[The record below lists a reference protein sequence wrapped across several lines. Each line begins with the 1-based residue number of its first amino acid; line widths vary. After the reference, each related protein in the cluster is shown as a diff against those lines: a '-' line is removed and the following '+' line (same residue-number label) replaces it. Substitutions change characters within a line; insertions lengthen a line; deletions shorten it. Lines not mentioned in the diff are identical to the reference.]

1 MKNRSGSSLVL
12 FVVIAAAVLLLPG
25 WLAAQQQ
32 FYELGDIRLESG
44 KVMRGCVLGYRT
56 YGRLNDSRSNA
67 VLFPT
72 WFGGKSYEM
81 EPLIGKGKLID
92 SSKYFVIAVD
102 SFGNGIS
109 SSPSNSKMQ
118 PGRSFPE
125 FSIGDMVRAQYRLV
139 NEKLGISRLHAVVGI
154 SMGGMQTF
162 YWMAAYPDLMKK
174 AVPIAGTPRLTF
186 YDLLLLQTE
195 LNAIRTGKS
204 GKGWEKGS
212 RDTVAGIHALVSY
225 TPNHFVST
233 KGPEEL
239 TPYLKNAGNDLEG
252 HDPNDWAWQLK
263 AITRHDIY
271 AAFGTPSEI
280 SGRVLAQVF
289 IVISARDHMV
299 NPRPPR
305 ELAGFLKARLLD
317 LDSDCG
323 HFIFQCEFGK
333 ITSAVSD
340 FLDR

>member
-12 FVVIAAAVLLLPG
+12 FVVIATAVLFSPG

-32 FYELGDIRLESG
+32 FYELGDLKLESG
-44 KVMRGCVLGYRT
+44 QVMRGCVLGYRT
-56 YGRLNDSRSNA
+56 YGRLNDARSNA

-72 WFGGKSYEM
+72 WFGGKSSEM

-92 SSKYFVIAVD
+92 SSKYFVITVD
-102 SFGNGIS
+102 TFGNGIS

-139 NEKLGISRLHAVVGI
+139 TEKLGISRLHAVVGI

-195 LNAIRTGKS
+195 LNAIRTEKNGH
-204 GKGWEKGS
+204 GWERRS
-212 RDTVAGIHALVSY
+212 RDTVAGIHALASY
-225 TPNHFVST
+225 TPDRFVST

-239 TPYLKNAGNDLEG
+239 MSYLEDAGGDLDR

-263 AITRHDIY
+263 AVAKHDIY
-271 AAFGTPSEI
+271 AALGSPHEI
-280 SGRVLAQVF
+280 AGKVLAKVF
-289 IVISARDHMV
+289 IVTSARDHMV
-299 NPRPPR
+299 NPKPSL
-305 ELAGFLKARLLD
+305 ELAGIMKARSLN
-317 LDSDCG
+317 LDSNCG
-323 HFIFQCEFGK
+323 HFIFRCEFTK